1 MELLRTLRRL
11 TEGDGSPQ
19 ELREAFVSARLYCQA
34 AERPGTLALG
44 EPGAGVVPVFT
55 SLDGL
60 TAYVTARGESE
71 GARWF
76 STLGG
81 DLLTLLP
88 AGYGLL
94 IDPGTDHATV
104 LNARP
109 PSGDGA
115 APQEP
120 QEASSPSR

>member
-11 TEGDGSPQ
+11 AEGVGSPR
-19 ELREAFVSARLYCQA
+19 ELREVFLSARLYCQA
-34 AERPGTLALG
+34 AERPGVLALG

-60 TAYVTARGESE
+60 TAYVTTRGETE

-76 STLGG
+76 STLGE

-88 AGYGLL
+88 TGYGLL
-94 IDPGTDHATV
+94 IDPGTGHATV
-104 LNARP
+104 LAARP
-109 PSGDGA
+109 PS
-115 APQEP
+115 
-120 QEASSPSR
+120 